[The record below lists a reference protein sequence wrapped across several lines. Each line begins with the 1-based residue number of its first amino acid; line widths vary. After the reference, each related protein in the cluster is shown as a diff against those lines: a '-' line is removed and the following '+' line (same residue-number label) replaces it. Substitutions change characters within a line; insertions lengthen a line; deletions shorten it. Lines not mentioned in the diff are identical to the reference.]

1 MTDGAAHPEAL
12 WALLAGLVAV
22 AVIHAASR
30 IGGALAT
37 AAWCAAALVY
47 GAFAFAARDGGLV
60 FLGIPTPTWTYFVVV
75 TGVGIAQ
82 IVVVVRAMKSVSPVV
97 DDDEQMDGGSS

>member
-12 WALLAGLVAV
+12 YALLAGLVAV

-47 GAFAFAARDGGLV
+47 GAFAFGARDGGLI
-60 FLGIPTPTWTYFVVV
+60 FLGIPTPPWTYFVVV

-82 IVVVVRAMKSVSPVV
+82 VVVVVRAMKAAPAVV
-97 DDDEQMDGGSS
+97 DEDEQTDAGT